1 MRISYWSSDVCS
13 SDLARILRGQA
24 DDLAILL
31 GPQIGQLVARE
42 EVDKGKAVV
51 LAAKRDR
58 RFHRRRQFHRRGVR
72 EFSRPRIGSGGGDGF
87 GFLLAAGEHVERGLR
102 GGTGYGVQRGA
113 VLRL

>member
-1 MRISYWSSDVCS
+1 MRISEWSSDVCS
-13 SDLARILRGQA
+13 SDLGERDRILIAGQLVAAVGRQRIARILRGQA

-51 LAAKRDR
+51 LEAKRDR

-72 EFSRPRIGSGGGDGF
+72 EFSRHRKIGRTSCR
-87 GFLLAAGEHVERGLR
+87 EKVWP
-102 GGTGYGVQRGA
+102 YV
-113 VLRL
+113 

>member
-72 EFSRPRIGSGGGDGF
+72 EFSRHRIGSGGGDGF
-87 GFLLAAGEHVERGLR
+87 GFRSEERRVGKEW
-102 GGTGYGVQRGA
+102 GSTGRS
-113 VLRL
+113 RWWPFH